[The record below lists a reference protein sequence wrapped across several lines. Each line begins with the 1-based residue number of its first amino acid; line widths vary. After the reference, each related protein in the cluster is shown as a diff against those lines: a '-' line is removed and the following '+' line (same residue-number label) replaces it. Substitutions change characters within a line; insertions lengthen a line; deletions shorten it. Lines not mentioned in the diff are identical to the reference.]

1 MGSILQI
8 RINGWVM
15 GVAQLG
21 LFKTI
26 SNSVFDLKKKIIR
39 IKRTKNCRDREG
51 GMIFLYGPCGVS
63 PMEK

>member
-1 MGSILQI
+1 MGSILKI
-8 RINGWVM
+8 HTNGWVM
-15 GVAQLG
+15 GVTQLG

-26 SNSVFDLKKKIIR
+26 SNSVFDSKQKIIR

-51 GMIFLYGPCGVS
+51 EMIFLYGPCGVS